1 MISQQD
7 LIYDKHDPKYMNFLY
22 SYEYIESKVYLS
34 KNMVAQNN
42 KIEAV
47 FILFLLDLM
56 AYIEDEEYDG
66 RRITR
71 YDYRNRK

>member
-1 MISQQD
+1 
-7 LIYDKHDPKYMNFLY
+7 
-22 SYEYIESKVYLS
+22 
-34 KNMVAQNN
+34 MVAQNN
-42 KIEAV
+42 KIEEV